1 MRVILILDYKNGML
15 FNHRR
20 QSKDLAISKKIEK
33 LLSGGKLFMNP
44 YSKELFQNTDIR
56 LVVDDDFLHK
66 AGKEDYCFVEDKGL
80 LDVKNDIDEFV
91 IFRWNRQYPS
101 DLSLDVLPE
110 ESGMTCIYSE
120 EFAGR
125 SHDRITM
132 ERWDK
137 EI

>member
-33 LLSGGKLFMNP
+33 LLSGGKLFLNP

-56 LVVDDDFLHK
+56 LVMDDDFLHK

-110 ESGMTCIYSE
+110 ESGMTCIYS
-120 EFAGR
+120 
-125 SHDRITM
+125 
-132 ERWDK
+132 
-137 EI
+137 